1 MAVEKTI
8 VRSLARRV
16 AGRNAPNLAGA
27 IFGTIVATA
36 VVAGMDESGSV
47 SPPRALG
54 VLLGTGAIFWA
65 AHVYANLLADRIERP
80 GRSKRED
87 LRRLMSREWPLL
99 QSSFPLA
106 VPLVLS
112 WVGLLSAET
121 ALDLA
126 TLVGVIALVGWG
138 ISFARREGYG
148 VAGIVVAASVNAA
161 FGLLIIGIKAAVA

>member
-36 VVAGMDESGSV
+36 VVAGMDENGSV
-47 SPPRALG
+47 SPPRALSI
-54 VLLGTGAIFWA
+54 LLGTGAIFWA

-106 VPLVLS
+106 LPLVLS

-121 ALDLA
+121 AIDLA

-148 VAGIVVAASVNAA
+148 PAGIVVTASVNAA
-161 FGLLIIGIKAAVA
+161 FGLLMIGIKTAVA